1 MFIYSMKA
9 LFIILLLVFN
19 LITQS
24 YSQDIRRMGETEL
37 KAMLAVSTDKLYVIN
52 FWATWCGPC
61 ITEIPYFEKVAREYP
76 DDKVE
81 FILASLDFPSQYE
94 KKLVPFVK
102 KRNLSIPV
110 VLIEETDYDKWMRE
124 VDGTWQGNIP
134 ATLFF
139 NHAQQKRKF
148 ISKPMDD
155 KELRQIINSM
165 L

>member
-1 MFIYSMKA
+1 MKA
-9 LFIILLLVFN
+9 FKIIFILVLILVPR
-19 LITQS
+19 S
-24 YSQDIRRMGETEL
+24 YAQDVKRIGESEL
-37 KAMLAVSTDKLYVIN
+37 KSILAIPTDKLYIIN

-61 ITEIPYFEKVAREYP
+61 ITEIPYFEKVAGEYP

-102 KRNLSIPV
+102 KHNLSIPV

-124 VDGTWQGNIP
+124 VDGNWQGNIP

-139 NHAQQKRKF
+139 NNAQKQRRF

>member
-1 MFIYSMKA
+1 MKTLFLIFI
-9 LFIILLLVFN
+9 LVYN
-19 LITQS
+19 LMPRS
-24 YSQDIRRMGETEL
+24 SSQDIKKIGETEL

-61 ITEIPYFEKVAREYP
+61 ITEIPYFEKVAGEYP

-102 KRNLSIPV
+102 KQNLSIPV

-124 VDGTWQGNIP
+124 VDESWQGNIP

-139 NHAQQKRKF
+139 NHAKQKRRF
-148 ISKPMDD
+148 ISKPMND